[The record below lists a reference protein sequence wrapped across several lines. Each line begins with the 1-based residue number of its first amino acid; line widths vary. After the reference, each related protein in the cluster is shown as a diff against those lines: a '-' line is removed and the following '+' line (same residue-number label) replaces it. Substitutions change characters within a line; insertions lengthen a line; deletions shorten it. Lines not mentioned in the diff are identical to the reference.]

1 MQTPSAPSTS
11 STTSNALEKLPARQ
25 DVEMADNPEISPYED
40 STDQEGSTDD
50 EARMDTD
57 AKSPPGFKNNR
68 ADRERT
74 RQELRRN
81 KLLPLMKADRPD
93 EDKLND
99 IEDLLETMT
108 KERVASAL
116 KKDEKRVKKLEQ
128 FKEKAQTRFIN
139 RVDKECG
146 PNRPMNIRETWKAP
160 QKGTP
165 QAKEEAWV
173 KIKGDGRDI
182 ATQVEM
188 TPVATLRLSEKIRRE
203 PYPSGKGIGTGR
215 KAILVRWEDM
225 GKKEQRQWRKRR
237 AKVGQ
242 EIEENMNLEALRE
255 ERRMAQEEQPDATPA
270 EKNRTRSIDSGY
282 SATPPTKKATL
293 NEEKQELKR
302 RKQLAEP
309 NVRRIDKQRQ
319 KMGEQTQPGPTTST
333 PKPSSSKEK
342 QPETAETPG
351 SPEPQPLDSR
361 PQEPAFEIFPQMAD
375 LVTIDHWEQA
385 WNEKEDKKIAE
396 RRKEDARK
404 EEERRNSDRKE
415 KEQRKKVRDWKKRED
430 ENARRRERG
439 RREEYKEQQRQHYKP
454 NRNFSWNASTNNNYR
469 SDVPAV
475 RAHFGEFRLTREPR
489 PSAWDRPAWENNQRH
504 GRKEFKKHWDYRTTP
519 KSLVRI
525 ESHYEDITDDSDIE
539 GTDPV
544 KKRNPNTNTTS
555 TTLDDDDRDPRRKGN
570 KNDAE

>member
-215 KAILVRWEDM
+215 
-225 GKKEQRQWRKRR
+225 
-237 AKVGQ
+237 
-242 EIEENMNLEALRE
+242 
-255 ERRMAQEEQPDATPA
+255 
-270 EKNRTRSIDSGY
+270 GY
-282 SATPPTKKATL
+282 SC
-293 NEEKQELKR
+293 
-302 RKQLAEP
+302 
-309 NVRRIDKQRQ
+309 
-319 KMGEQTQPGPTTST
+319 
-333 PKPSSSKEK
+333 
-342 QPETAETPG
+342 
-351 SPEPQPLDSR
+351 
-361 PQEPAFEIFPQMAD
+361 
-375 LVTIDHWEQA
+375 
-385 WNEKEDKKIAE
+385 
-396 RRKEDARK
+396 
-404 EEERRNSDRKE
+404 
-415 KEQRKKVRDWKKRED
+415 
-430 ENARRRERG
+430 
-439 RREEYKEQQRQHYKP
+439 
-454 NRNFSWNASTNNNYR
+454 
-469 SDVPAV
+469 
-475 RAHFGEFRLTREPR
+475 
-489 PSAWDRPAWENNQRH
+489 
-504 GRKEFKKHWDYRTTP
+504 
-519 KSLVRI
+519 
-525 ESHYEDITDDSDIE
+525 
-539 GTDPV
+539 
-544 KKRNPNTNTTS
+544 
-555 TTLDDDDRDPRRKGN
+555 
-570 KNDAE
+570 